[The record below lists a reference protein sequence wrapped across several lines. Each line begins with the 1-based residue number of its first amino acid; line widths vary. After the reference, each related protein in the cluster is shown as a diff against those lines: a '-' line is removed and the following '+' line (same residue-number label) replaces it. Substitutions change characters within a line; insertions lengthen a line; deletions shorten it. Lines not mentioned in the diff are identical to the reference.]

1 MEKEALKRIFEYIEK
16 KENLKKPF
24 VYKLAINEP
33 FTEDDLNVK
42 GNLYFPNSKKIN
54 IITKRTKS

>member
-1 MEKEALKRIFEYIEK
+1 MEKETLKRIFDFFEK

-42 GNLYFPNSKKIN
+42 GNLYCPNSKKI
-54 IITKRTKS
+54 TSLL